1 MFEDKNLTC
10 VECGQS
16 FVFAGAEQEQYQQR
30 GYTNEPKRCAPCR
43 EARKMRMGGGLGGG
57 GGRGGRGG
65 GGGGGGGMHGGGGG
79 GGAREL
85 HTVICAECGKEA
97 QVPFKPRGDRPVY
110 CSDCFRN
117 RRY

>member
-1 MFEDKNLTC
+1 MAFEDKELTC
-10 VECGQS
+10 VECGNT
-16 FVFAGAEQEQYQQR
+16 FVFSAQEQEQYQQR
-30 GYTNEPKRCAPCR
+30 GYQNEPKRCAPCR
-43 EARKMRMGGGLGGG
+43 ESRRMRMGGGF
-57 GGRGGRGG
+57 GGRRSGG
-65 GGGGGGGMHGGGGG
+65 GGGGGG
-79 GGAREL
+79 APREM